1 MISPLSRMARPLLYR
16 RAIRTE
22 RRSESN
28 VTTKEGEVMKRSS
41 ALAIFLGTALM
52 AGAAGASA
60 AQLGD
65 IQAPRSS
72 SEDIQAPRTGSEDIQ
87 APRTRSE
94 DIQAPRTSSP
104 DIPTAPTT
112 HSATHPGPG
121 GVRAGPGRATR
132 ALARRG
138 GGPDPAPLLVSQPP
152 RRATPPAR
160 RARSSANPLSG
171 PDLARHSADMRSLAR
186 ALLV

>member
-1 MISPLSRMARPLLYR
+1 AAHPFHFETTFQCGTAVDQDAGRRGLVQHEPVVSGWNPLCESPARPLSMISPLSRMARPLLYR
-16 RAIRTE
+16 RASRTE

-28 VTTKEGEVMKRSS
+28 ETTNEGEVMKRSS

-87 APRTRSE
+87 APRTGSE
-94 DIQAPRTSSP
+94 DIQAPRTSSQ
-104 DIPTAPTT
+104 DIQAPRTN
-112 HSATHPGPG
+112 SE
-121 GVRAGPGRATR
+121 
-132 ALARRG
+132 
-138 GGPDPAPLLVSQPP
+138 DI
-152 RRATPPAR
+152 
-160 RARSSANPLSG
+160 
-171 PDLARHSADMRSLAR
+171 
-186 ALLV
+186 